1 MTIPP
6 RSRAA
11 KTSAARTASLLIAA
25 ALVCAHAAGA
35 ADQSG
40 AISGDLSGLS
50 DQEVD
55 RRYDFIR
62 ERLDAGQRNSQ
73 IWQYGFTSGWG
84 LGVAIGAAQAS
95 FTDNKV
101 TRTSGIVI
109 SVKGVGGVTRLL
121 WAPNPGR
128 HGSENI
134 QSLPATSRE
143 DRLERL
149 AAAEALLSDVE
160 ERALDRLSWKRH
172 ASNVAINLA
181 GGGVI
186 IGVGGFDR
194 AWDDALRSFGVGV
207 AFGELMSFTM
217 PWRGVRDAEDYRKRF
232 LGGPY
237 EPGVSWHIS
246 PTWNGLALHVEF

>member
-6 RSRAA
+6 WTRAA
-11 KTSAARTASLLIAA
+11 RSGAARTAPLLIAA

-95 FTDNKV
+95 LTDNKV

-109 SVKGVGGVTRLL
+109 SVKGIGGVARLL

-160 ERALDRLSWKRH
+160 ERALDRLNWKRH
-172 ASNVAINLA
+172 ATNVAINLA

-186 IGVGGFDR
+186 VGVGGFDR
-194 AWDDALRSFGVGV
+194 AWNDALLSFGVGV

-217 PWRGVRDAEDYRKRF
+217 PWRGVQDAEDYRKRF
-232 LGGPY
+232 LGGPHKP
-237 EPGVSWHIS
+237 EMSWRIA
-246 PTWNGLALHVEF
+246 PRTDGLTLLVQF